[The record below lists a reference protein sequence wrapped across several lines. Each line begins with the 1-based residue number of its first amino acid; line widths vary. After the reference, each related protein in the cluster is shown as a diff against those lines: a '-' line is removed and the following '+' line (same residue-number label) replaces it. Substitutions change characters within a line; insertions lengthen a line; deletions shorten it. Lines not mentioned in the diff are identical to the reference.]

1 MSIGTSVPLPAYT
14 IDPAFMAKKAEELG
28 FESIWYAEHPAVP
41 VHSASPF
48 PATGGEIPWTYSHFT
63 DPYIALARA
72 SPAAGR
78 SERHTTGR
86 PGSPARLSSA
96 RALPWFPSA
105 IHSSWPRR
113 SPASIGLAAA
123 ASCSA
128 LARAGCGRKR
138 NSWVATSCTA
148 GRRHGKPLRS

>member
-41 VHSASPF
+41 VHSDSPF

-72 SPAAGR
+72 SG
-78 SERHTTGR
+78 EV
-86 PGSPARLSSA
+86 GS
-96 RALPWFPSA
+96 
-105 IHSSWPRR
+105 
-113 SPASIGLAAA
+113 
-123 ASCSA
+123 
-128 LARAGCGRKR
+128 
-138 NSWVATSCTA
+138 
-148 GRRHGKPLRS
+148 